1 MLVLSRRIGEQV
13 VLPTCGVTISVV
25 KVQGR
30 RVRLGITA
38 PKEMTVHRMESWQRL
53 HASQQAGHNADGNG
67 NGNGRPRMAAPPQ
80 TDLNERLLRGITE
93 RTGRRIRSLRVE
105 TIGERLVISGH
116 AGSYHARQLVH
127 AAVFELLRAQDCD
140 RLEHVDFKIDV
151 VP

>member
-1 MLVLSRRIGEQV
+1 MLVLSRKTGEQV

-25 KVQGR
+25 KVEGR

-38 PKEMTVHRMESWQRL
+38 PKETAVHRMETWQRL
-53 HASQQAGHNADGNG
+53 HASQEAGHEADGNG
-67 NGNGRPRMAAPPQ
+67 NGRGRIAAPPQ

-105 TIGERLVISGH
+105 SIGGRLVVSGH

-127 AAVFELLRAQDCD
+127 AAVFEVLRAQDCD
-140 RLEHVDFKIDV
+140 RLEHVDFEIDV